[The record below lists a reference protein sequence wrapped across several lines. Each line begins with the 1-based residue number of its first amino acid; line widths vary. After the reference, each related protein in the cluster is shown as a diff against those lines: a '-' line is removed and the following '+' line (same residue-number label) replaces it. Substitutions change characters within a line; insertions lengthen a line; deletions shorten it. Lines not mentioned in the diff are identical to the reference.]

1 MPPVTIA
8 DVRLIC
14 PTGLSDAQV
23 EACITMAT
31 SYVTPVLGPQNLDAQ
46 LLWAITTQLSAHF
59 VCMADPRAKS
69 VSDGDTSV
77 QLQRGQDGTGFAS
90 TQYGQVALALD
101 PTGTLRDAQT
111 KKRMVIKLY

>member
-1 MPPVTIA
+1 MPAVTVE

-23 EACITMAT
+23 EACITMAE
-31 SYVTPVLGPQNLDAQ
+31 SYVTRLLGPQSLDEQ

-59 VCMADPRAKS
+59 VCVADPRATS
-69 VSDGDTSV
+69 ISDADTSV
-77 QLQRGQDGTGFAS
+77 SLQRGKAGEGFAS
-90 TQYGQVALALD
+90 TQYGQMALALD

-111 KKRMVIKLY
+111 KRMVIKLY